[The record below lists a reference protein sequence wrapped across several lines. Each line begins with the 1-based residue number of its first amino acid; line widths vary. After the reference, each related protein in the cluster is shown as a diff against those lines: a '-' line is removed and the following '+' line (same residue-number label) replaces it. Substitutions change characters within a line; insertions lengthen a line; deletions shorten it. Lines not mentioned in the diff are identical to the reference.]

1 MFGSRNTFYF
11 CNWINI
17 NYIIWWGTKK
27 WVGLWHKCAT
37 FWGSLCRI
45 FLQNILWLETQSICH
60 EVWMGHWFR
69 GHIWS
74 NDKQVYPHL
83 FFLYICRFCKKFEE
97 WILLHLS
104 ACHKGLI
111 LWPQIFKFC
120 NFCVNNFCY
129 IDIFQPYF
137 WKFFLKII
145 MIRSYTNSVAIE
157 KQETC

>member
-1 MFGSRNTFYF
+1 MGRTLTQMCHIFGVFMSHFSSKHFMARDSKHLP
-11 CNWINI
+11 WSMD
-17 NYIIWWGTKK
+17 GTLISGTYLVKRQ
-27 WVGLWHKCAT
+27 A
-37 FWGSLCRI
+37 SLSSSVLSVH
-45 FLQNILWLETQSICH
+45 LQIL
-60 EVWMGHWFR
+60 
-69 GHIWS
+69 
-74 NDKQVYPHL
+74 P
-83 FFLYICRFCKKFEE
+83 KFEE